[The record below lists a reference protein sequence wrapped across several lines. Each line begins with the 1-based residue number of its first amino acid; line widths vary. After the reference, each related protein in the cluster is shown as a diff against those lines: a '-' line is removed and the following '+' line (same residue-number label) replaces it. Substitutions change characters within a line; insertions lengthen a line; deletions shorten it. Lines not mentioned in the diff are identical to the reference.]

1 MEQAIR
7 INYFNPVLKIGL
19 TSWREAWLLSGK
31 YPEKLYTELYRTRLV
46 FRKRGSHKRI
56 SYQQLKKGLIKKIMI
71 IHEEP
76 LPF

>member
-31 YPEKLYTELYRTRLV
+31 YPEKLIRSYTDANWFLESAEPTNASV
-46 FRKRGSHKRI
+46 I
-56 SYQQLKKGLIKKIMI
+56 SS
-71 IHEEP
+71 
-76 LPF
+76 